1 MTATEIAT
9 VHPSGEIER
18 IPVVTMPCIEPQ
30 GIVDRFIYLMPLNQ
44 ENLINFWEKTKKYRT
59 LLYEEVGDDFSKFI
73 NLFVYEEGDKLRS
86 KGILYVLDDFKGVFH
101 LTDMVPG
108 KNAQV
113 HVTML
118 DGRFR
123 GRVKIT
129 QELLKYAFRKFGFH
143 RFTVE
148 IPVYVKP
155 PTFKFIKE
163 LGFKDEGR
171 MREMVEYKGR
181 WFDCVIFGL
190 LREEIL

>member
-1 MTATEIAT
+1 MTELAVVSEPTKT
-9 VHPSGEIER
+9 VEDNLIL
-18 IPVVTMPCIEPQ
+18 TMPCIEPQ
-30 GIVDRFIYLMPLNQ
+30 EIVDRSIYLMPLNQ
-44 ENLINFWEKTKKYRT
+44 ENLTNFWEKTKKYRT

-73 NLFVYEEGDKLRS
+73 NLFVCEEGDKLQS
-86 KGILYVLDDFKGVFH
+86 KGILYVMDDFKGVFH

-123 GRVKIT
+123 GRVRIT
-129 QELLKYAFRKFGFH
+129 QELLKYAFKKFGFH

-148 IPVYVKP
+148 IPVYVNP

-190 LREEIL
+190 LREEAL